1 MYLNEI
7 VDALVRLGDLLKH
20 IQTEKNNVLATSDDG
35 GVLSDIILQQHAL
48 NNWHVEADITE
59 MLLHLGNILNQENLS
74 KWISGYPQIKEISKK
89 DSSLLVKPNPNYAFA
104 GIHEW
109 LCCIITQTP
118 FILTA
123 EHNQYQIVKFLSKTM
138 TDQNKSFESLFDISP
153 KSNLKPAQYVIYTEE
168 ENNSVKHYFANKKAL
183 LIDRYN
189 TVGIITGNETSDD
202 LTNFGKDIFMHLGQS
217 SRSLRKLFI
226 PKSYDIKQFILALE
240 PYSRVYQNNKYAN
253 NYDYHQ
259 SVFLMNK
266 IPFLDNG
273 FLIFKEDRSNRAPT
287 GCLFYEY
294 YNDLSKVIQEIQ
306 TVEDIENVIC
316 MNDLSIDTVKPG
328 RSHFHHLW
336 EYINRKDLIEFLLK

>member
-7 VDALVRLGDLLKH
+7 VDKLVRLGDLLKH
-20 IQTEKNNVLATSDDG
+20 IQTEKNNVLATSGDS

-48 NNWHVEADITE
+48 NNWQAEADITE

-74 KWISGYPQIKEISKK
+74 KWISAYPQIKERNKEASP
-89 DSSLLVKPNPNYAFA
+89 LLVKPNPNYAFA

-109 LCCIITQTP
+109 LCCVITQTP

-123 EHNQYQIVKFLSKTM
+123 EPNQYQILKFLSQKITNQ
-138 TDQNKSFESLFDISP
+138 DKSFASLFDISS
-153 KSNLKPAQYVIYTEE
+153 KNNLKPAQYVIYTEE
-168 ENNSVKHYFANKKAL
+168 ENNSVKHYFASKKAL

-226 PKSYDIKQFILALE
+226 PEGYDIKQFILALE
-240 PYSRVYQNNKYAN
+240 PYSKVYQNNKYAN

-273 FLIFKEDRSNRAPT
+273 FLIFKEDHSNSAPT
-287 GCLFYEY
+287 GCLYYEY
-294 YNDLSKVIQEIQ
+294 YTSISAVLQKIQDSEG
-306 TVEDIENVIC
+306 IENIIC
-316 MNDLSIDTVKPG
+316 GEELPVKTVKPG
-328 RSHFHHLW
+328 NSHFHNLW
-336 EYINRKDLIEFLLK
+336 EYTNRKDLVDFLLK